1 MLILNLQQ
9 KKKPYL
15 RDSFL
20 ILYSVPYS
28 SSSLNYFLI
37 HLFGTLSTPYIPRFQ
52 LHCLMMA
59 EFVSSQKFKTLFL
72 SELHL
77 NFQTPYNS
85 FIIILSEFLY
95 CYIENVSLI
104 REIISKGK
112 LDTNNILSAALEL
125 KLESKC

>member
-59 EFVSSQKFKTLFL
+59 EFVSSEKFRTLFL
-72 SELHL
+72 SELNV
-77 NFQTPYNS
+77 NFQNHY
-85 FIIILSEFLY
+85 ILTLR
-95 CYIENVSLI
+95 IAI
-104 REIISKGK
+104 RIMKRSTGNKIISKGK

>member
-1 MLILNLQQ
+1 
-9 KKKPYL
+9 
-15 RDSFL
+15 
-20 ILYSVPYS
+20 
-28 SSSLNYFLI
+28 
-37 HLFGTLSTPYIPRFQ
+37 
-52 LHCLMMA
+52 MMA
-59 EFVSSQKFKTLFL
+59 EFVSSQKCKTLFL

-85 FIIILSEFLY
+85 FIIIMSEFLY

-112 LDTNNILSAALEL
+112 LDTKNILTTALEL

>member
-20 ILYSVPYS
+20 ISYSVPYS

-59 EFVSSQKFKTLFL
+59 EFVSSEKFRTLFL
-72 SELHL
+72 SELNV
-77 NFQTPYNS
+77 NFQKHY
-85 FIIILSEFLY
+85 ILTLRNATKIMKRS
-95 CYIENVSLI
+95 
-104 REIISKGK
+104 IISKGK

-125 KLESKC
+125 NLESKC